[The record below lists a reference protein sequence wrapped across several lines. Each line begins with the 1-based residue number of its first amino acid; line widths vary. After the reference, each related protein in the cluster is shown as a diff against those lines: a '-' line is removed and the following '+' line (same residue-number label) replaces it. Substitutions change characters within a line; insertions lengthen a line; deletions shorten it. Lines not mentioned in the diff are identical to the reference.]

1 MKDIKV
7 IGVDLA
13 KSVFYLHGVDSLGKT
28 VLKKKLSRKE
38 VLPFFANLPHCL
50 IGMES
55 SCGCHF
61 WAREIMA
68 MGHEVKLMSPQ
79 FVKPYIKSNKS
90 DPNDAEGICEA
101 VTRPTMR
108 FVSVKTID
116 QQDIQSLHRVRER
129 LVSSRTAL
137 ANEIRGLLLE
147 YGITVKVGI
156 RNLLKEL
163 LQIISD
169 DSNKLT
175 SMSRQTFMDLNIEL
189 REATERIKSI
199 TKKIEDIRDHHPIA
213 QAISTIPGVGAI
225 AATAIIAQVSDPTL
239 FKNGREF
246 SAYLGLVPKHR
257 GTGGKQQN
265 LGISK
270 RGDRYIRTMLIHGA
284 RTRMAHSQ
292 RMGRTDKTSLWAQ
305 DLRERSCWNKAVV
318 ALANKTARVV
328 WHALNE
334 GENFKYAG

>member
-13 KSVFYLHGVDSLGKT
+13 KSVFFLHGVDSLGKT

-50 IGMES
+50 VGMES

-68 MGHEVKLMSPQ
+68 MGHEVKLMSPK
-79 FVKPYIKSNKS
+79 FVKPYIKTNKS

-101 VTRPTMR
+101 VSRPTMR

-129 LVSSRTAL
+129 LVSARIAL

-147 YGITVKVGI
+147 YGITVQKGI
-156 RNLLKEL
+156 RYLIKEIPK
-163 LQIISD
+163 IISD
-169 DSNKLT
+169 DSNQLT
-175 SMSRQTFMDLNIEL
+175 SMSRQTFTDLFSEL
-189 REATERIKSI
+189 IALTDRIKSV
-199 TKKIEDIRDHHPIA
+199 TQKIEAIHDNHPIA
-213 QAISTIPGVGAI
+213 KAISTIPGVGALT
-225 AATAIIAQVSDPTL
+225 ATAIIAQVSDPSI

-246 SAYLGLVPKHR
+246 SAYFGLVPGHK
-257 GTGGKQQN
+257 GTGGKKQN

-270 RGDRYIRTMLIHGA
+270 RGDRYIRTMLVHGA
-284 RTRMAHSQ
+284 RTRMAHDK
-292 RMGRTDKTSLWAQ
+292 RLDRTDKTALWAKE
-305 DLRERSCWNKAVV
+305 LRERSCWNKAVV
-318 ALANKTARVV
+318 ALANKTARII
-328 WHALNE
+328 WHAMNE
-334 GENFKYAG
+334 GEEFKYAA